1 MRPLPRLN
9 RPPLSRS
16 AALLLAAV
24 LAALVAAPAGAE
36 PKWSIAR
43 PVTDGKQSPLAATPL
58 QKRAAYDKEME
69 AFDKLLAERNPVPLE
84 RVDVE
89 AFAES
94 EGRREPPRTA
104 EQRFS
109 DMLNEGSP
117 ELIAGRTYKGYYYD
131 GTLFWGSDPL
141 SFSWK
146 NVTHWLSH

>member
-1 MRPLPRLN
+1 MRSSHLH
-9 RPPLSRS
+9 RPVGSRI
-16 AALLLAAV
+16 ALLLV
-24 LAALVAAPAGAE
+24 AALALAVVAAPAGAE

-58 QKRAAYDKEME
+58 QKRAAYDKEMA
-69 AFDKLLAERNPVPLE
+69 AFDKMLAERNPVPLE

-89 AFAES
+89 GIAEF

-104 EQRFS
+104 EQRFA

-141 SFSWK
+141 SFAWK

>member
-1 MRPLPRLN
+1 MRSTQLH
-9 RPPLSRS
+9 RPAGSRI
-16 AALLLAAV
+16 ALLLLAALTSAV
-24 LAALVAAPAGAE
+24 VATPAGAE

-58 QKRAAYDKEME
+58 QKRAAYDKEMA
-69 AFDKLLAERNPVPLE
+69 AFDKMLAERNPVELE

-89 AFAES
+89 GVAEY

-104 EQRFS
+104 EQRFA

-141 SFSWK
+141 SFAWK

>member
-1 MRPLPRLN
+1 M
-9 RPPLSRS
+9 
-16 AALLLAAV
+16 
-24 LAALVAAPAGAE
+24 
-36 PKWSIAR
+36 
-43 PVTDGKQSPLAATPL
+43 TDGKQSPLAATPL
-58 QKRAAYDKEME
+58 QKRAAYDKEMA

-89 AFAES
+89 GIAES

-104 EQRFS
+104 EQRFA

-141 SFSWK
+141 SFAWK

>member
-1 MRPLPRLN
+1 MQSPRLN
-9 RPPLSRS
+9 RPVRSRI
-16 AALLLAAV
+16 APLLLSAMVSA
-24 LAALVAAPAGAE
+24 VAASPAGAE
-36 PKWSIAR
+36 PKWSISR

-58 QKRAAYDKEME
+58 QKRAAYDKEMA

-89 AFAES
+89 GFAET
-94 EGRREPPRTA
+94 EGRREPPRSA
-104 EQRFS
+104 EQRFT
-109 DMLNEGSP
+109 DVLNEGSP

-141 SFSWK
+141 SFAWK

>member
-1 MRPLPRLN
+1 MQAPRPH
-9 RPPLSRS
+9 RPVASRI
-16 AALLLAAV
+16 APLLLAALV
-24 LAALVAAPAGAE
+24 SAVVAAPAGAE

-58 QKRAAYDKEME
+58 QKRAAYDKEMA

-84 RVDVE
+84 RVEVE
-89 AFAES
+89 GLAET
-94 EGRREPPRTA
+94 EGRREPPRSA
-104 EQRFS
+104 EQRFT
-109 DMLNEGSP
+109 DVLNEGSP

-141 SFSWK
+141 SFAWK

>member
-1 MRPLPRLN
+1 MQSPRLN
-9 RPPLSRS
+9 RPVGSRI
-16 AALLLAAV
+16 APLLLAALV
-24 LAALVAAPAGAE
+24 TAIVAAPAGAE

-58 QKRAAYDKEME
+58 QKRAAYDKEMA

-84 RVDVE
+84 RVEVE
-89 AFAES
+89 GIAES
-94 EGRREPPRTA
+94 EGRREPPRSA
-104 EQRFS
+104 EQRFT
-109 DMLNEGSP
+109 DVLNDGSP

-141 SFSWK
+141 SFAWK

>member
-1 MRPLPRLN
+1 MQPPRLDCPAGL
-9 RPPLSRS
+9 R
-16 AALLLAAV
+16 LASLM
-24 LAALVAAPAGAE
+24 LAALVSAVMTAPAGAE

-58 QKRAAYDKEME
+58 QKRAAYDKEMA
-69 AFDKLLAERNPVPLE
+69 AFDKMLAERNPVPLE

-89 AFAES
+89 GIAES
-94 EGRREPPRTA
+94 DGPREAPRTA
-104 EQRFS
+104 EQRLA

-141 SFSWK
+141 SFAWK